1 MSELTLQPIGY
12 IRTGKQVKFQALHQ
26 PSEQQP
32 EHNLLEL
39 LPDQNYEQAL
49 RDLAG
54 FSRVWLVWWFHR
66 NTTWRTQVIPPR
78 GPAQSRGVFA
88 TRSPHRPNPIG
99 LTPVQ
104 LIAIEGRTLILG
116 ECDLVDGTPVFDLK
130 PYVPA
135 YDSFPDERAG
145 WIDAV
150 DALCDTVE
158 QRFGGVDIL
167 VNNAGRS
174 IRRSLAESLDRWHD
188 VERTMTLNYYSP
200 LRLIRGLAP
209 GMIERGDGH
218 IINVATW
225 GVLTEAPPLFGVYNA
240 SKAALSAVSR
250 VIETEWA
257 RKGVHSTTLYYPLV
271 ATPMIAPTK
280 AYDGVPALSPQEA
293 GRWMIDAAV
302 HRPVR
307 IAPRF
312 GMGARALDV
321 VAPRALNRLLRQQ
334 RMQP

>member
-1 MSELTLQPIGY
+1 VTLRRKLTEAIAL
-12 IRTGKQVKFQALHQ
+12 TGM
-26 PSEQQP
+26 
-32 EHNLLEL
+32 
-39 LPDQNYEQAL
+39 
-49 RDLAG
+49 R
-54 FSRVWLVWWFHR
+54 
-66 NTTWRTQVIPPR
+66 PP
-78 GPAQSRGVFA
+78 
-88 TRSPHRPNPIG
+88 
-99 LTPVQ
+99 LTVS
-104 LIAIEGRTLILG
+104 GRTRIPLRGKRVLITGSSSGIG
-116 ECDLVDGTPVFDLK
+116 EAGAEQFAATGAEVILVARRADLLDEVAARIAESGGTATAIPCDLSDL
-130 PYVPA
+130 
-135 YDSFPDERAG
+135 
-145 WIDAV
+145 DAV

-321 VAPRALNRLLRQQ
+321 VAPRALNRLLKQQ